1 MQDSALFEHITEK
14 IRLKSEM
21 TAVLICLD
29 DFASNFFA
37 PKDDGE
43 VQRVFD
49 NLPPALAQVMKDA
62 YLKEP
67 VTHENQSL
75 VHKNIEA
82 LKDKLRTLRVVQLT
96 LAFQPNEEATAVFSD
111 WVKKNIAPDTIID
124 LQFDKTIVGGALL
137 IADGQYKDYSVRKKL
152 AGRFQIQRD
161 DIVGLLN

>member
-1 MQDSALFEHITEK
+1 MQDSALFDHITEK

-21 TAVLICLD
+21 TAVFICLE
-29 DFASNFFA
+29 DFTSNFFA
-37 PKDDGE
+37 PKNDDE
-43 VQRVFD
+43 MQRVFD
-49 NLPPALAQVMKDA
+49 NLPPALAQVMKDS
-62 YLKEP
+62 YLQEP

-75 VHKNIEA
+75 VHKHVED

-96 LAFQPNEEATAVFSD
+96 LAFQPNEEAIAIFSD
-111 WVKKNIAPDTIID
+111 WVKKNITVDTIID

-161 DIVGLLN
+161 EIVGLLS